1 MARERTM
8 QMSILNMKIHPH
20 TPELYVKMFQD
31 IFARKYVGK
40 IRGADSGM
48 IGSFRDDLYDKQG
61 IYYGYIYKFLNIDP
75 NEKWLNLTD
84 FETIDPQETGEL
96 PVPPN
101 LKPNLKQIG
110 YIFYPAKHRILFDS
124 TSISPNS
131 MLSLFNRLF
140 NTPEIENEF
149 GRVDMNVE
157 ATQEAIEKI
166 IKIPKLT
173 RLNINFTRPNND
185 DMDGLEGAVRAR
197 IENQNIKRFRQESST
212 NDEEGMLPD
221 EETVALMNV
230 ARSNGSVYAIG
241 YDGEEKKEYSTKDHP
256 IKERIKYDP
265 ELASETNTMVSF
277 GIDLIKKF
285 FK

>member
-1 MARERTM
+1 MAKERTM
-8 QMSILNMKIHPH
+8 QMSILNIKIHPH
-20 TPELYVKMFQD
+20 TPKLYVKMFKGV
-31 IFARKYVGK
+31 FTRKHVGK
-40 IRGADSGM
+40 IRGSDSGM
-48 IGSFRDDLYDKQG
+48 IGSFRDDLYNKHQ

-84 FETIDPQETGEL
+84 FKTIDPQETGEL
-96 PVPPN
+96 PVPHN
-101 LKPNLKQIG
+101 LKPNLRQIG
-110 YIFYPAKHRILFDS
+110 YIFYPAKHRVLFNS
-124 TSISPNS
+124 TSFSPNS
-131 MLSLFNRLF
+131 MLSLFNGLF
-140 NTPEIENEF
+140 NTPEIEKEF
-149 GRVDMNVE
+149 GQVDLNIE
-157 ATQEAIEKI
+157 ATQEAITKI
-166 IKIPKLT
+166 IQIPKLT
-173 RLNINFTRPNND
+173 KLSINFTRPNND
-185 DMDGLEGAVRAR
+185 DMEGLEGAVRAR

-221 EETVALMNV
+221 EETIALMNV

-265 ELASETNTMVSF
+265 ELATETNTMVGF